1 MKMLNEIRIV
11 WLFVQSDYVRYGRKP
26 TIINILKDIML
37 GWNHSFTYCFWLRF
51 ASRGNLFAPI
61 ANYKHRKL
69 SRKYGIQIYPSTKI
83 GYGLCLGHGI
93 NIIVNPT
100 TIIGDNCNLCHYTT
114 IGSNHGKAATIG
126 NNVYIGPNTTI
137 IEDVKIGNQVTIG
150 AGAVVINDIP
160 ENATAAGNPA
170 KIISTKVPG
179 RYVHNRFGEYIVLPQ
194 NAPRYL
200 NNTNISYIDNF
211 IY

>member
-1 MKMLNEIRIV
+1 MLNEIRIV

-179 RYVHNRFGEYIVLPQ
+179 RYVHNRICEYIVLPQ